1 VPLIAFVGLVGLVA
15 LVVLAGL
22 VALVVLAGLVAL
34 VVLVALTVLTD
45 LDLVT
50 VVSLRERGIWME
62 LKVREGMV
70 VEEKM
75 LIDRGDVRQP

>member
-1 VPLIAFVGLVGLVA
+1 MPLIAFVGLGLVA

-22 VALVVLAGLVAL
+22 AAL

-50 VVSLRERGIWME
+50 IVSLRERGIWME

-75 LIDRGDVRQP
+75 LVDRGDVRQP